1 MATDPV
7 NCTESSCHGSG
18 GSDMDDWEN
27 AEPIVVP
34 QHVRQGHSIAT
45 SGTSGTTSISDE
57 VGVMILL
64 LAMQESATHREGFP
78 IIINSGSTRTEYVP
92 QIKFLKRQPEQTK
105 TGSASTSSQS
115 ASNATVS
122 MTMAE
127 REAMYEA
134 AKARISAEMD
144 KEYKG

>member
-45 SGTSGTTSISDE
+45 SGTSGTTSWGDDTTA
-57 VGVMILL
+57 GN
-64 LAMQESATHREGFP
+64 AESATHREGFP

-92 QIKFLKRQPEQTK
+92 QIKFLKRQPEQNKERQCFHIKSVCLKCNSVHDYGRTR
-105 TGSASTSSQS
+105 SYVRSCQSTYLCRDGQG
-115 ASNATVS
+115 
-122 MTMAE
+122 
-127 REAMYEA
+127 
-134 AKARISAEMD
+134 I
-144 KEYKG
+144 

>member
-45 SGTSGTTSISDE
+45 SGTSGTTSWGDDTTA
-57 VGVMILL
+57 GN
-64 LAMQESATHREGFP
+64 AESATHREGFP